1 VYVQRE
7 RVVMAGQRHL
17 AVEPSV
23 LTWARRSA
31 RLTEDE
37 AAHRIGVSAER
48 VAQWEGGTHAPTIN
62 QLRKT
67 AAVYNRPLAAL
78 FMPAPI
84 EDEILF
90 DLPDFRRPEN
100 EGEESAVLRRAILRA
115 QRQQEAI
122 REVREE
128 IDDLPMPPLRMI
140 ETDRTSAERSGAL
153 LRHELGLEDL
163 PTRLL
168 TRPEELLRELVRRV
182 EQRGYL
188 VIQVQR
194 VPVGEMRGF
203 SIAGDLAP
211 VIALNGGDW
220 PRGKVFTLLHE
231 LSHIG
236 LRNGGLCDLSR
247 ESSAPEERFCDQ
259 VAAAALM
266 PADRFRAAV
275 HRGSV
280 DPTSYDD
287 LRDLAA
293 GFGSSAEASLI
304 RMVQLNL
311 ATWDDYMLMRSEFR
325 AAYDR
330 FKQDEKDKR
339 AGKDSPIYYQLKVRD
354 LGRPFIVSMLRA
366 HNEGALSSRDTA
378 HLLDVSYDKI
388 PKLLEGVRTGEVLM

>member
-1 VYVQRE
+1 
-7 RVVMAGQRHL
+7 
-17 AVEPSV
+17 
-23 LTWARRSA
+23 
-31 RLTEDE
+31 
-37 AAHRIGVSAER
+37 
-48 VAQWEGGTHAPTIN
+48 
-62 QLRKT
+62 
-67 AAVYNRPLAAL
+67 
-78 FMPAPI
+78 
-84 EDEILF
+84 
-90 DLPDFRRPEN
+90 
-100 EGEESAVLRRAILRA
+100 
-115 QRQQEAI
+115 
-122 REVREE
+122 
-128 IDDLPMPPLRMI
+128 
-140 ETDRTSAERSGAL
+140 
-153 LRHELGLEDL
+153 
-163 PTRLL
+163 L
-168 TRPEELLRELVRRV
+168 TRPDELLRELVRRV

-194 VPVGEMRGF
+194 VPIREMRGF

-275 HRGSV
+275 KRASV
-280 DPTSYDD
+280 DPTSYVD

-311 ATWDDYMLMRSEFR
+311 ATWDDYMAMRTEFR
-325 AAYDR
+325 DAYDR

-388 PKLLEGVRTGEVLM
+388 PKLVEGVRTGEVLV